1 MLKSLCKGLLIA
13 SCLVMPN
20 VLVLAQDN
28 TAQESGVNYFAKSP
42 RLLGATTTFDAV
54 RFSAAKYYFN
64 ISLPEDAGNNLQ
76 QIGIAQRQGS
86 EDIKFKLDETK
97 VFIGNNRRR
106 GEEVAIARVTQ
117 LDATGEIKVLLA
129 QPIPPG
135 TDFTVRLKPRRNPDY
150 PGIYLFGVTAYPQGV
165 DPTSLYLGPGR
176 FSFRGGD
183 SSSS

>member
-1 MLKSLCKGLLIA
+1 MLKSFCQGLLIA
-13 SCLVMPN
+13 SCVVLPN
-20 VLVLAQDN
+20 LTIPIQDAN
-28 TAQESGVNYFAKSP
+28 AQELEVNYFTKSP
-42 RLLGATTTFDAV
+42 RLLGATTTFDSV

-86 EDIKFKLDETK
+86 EDIRFRLDETK
-97 VFIGNNRRR
+97 VFLGNNRKR
-106 GEEVAIARVTQ
+106 GELVAIANVTQ
-117 LDATGEIKVLLA
+117 DEETGEIKVLLD

-150 PGIYLFGVTAYPQGV
+150 PGIYLFGVTAYPQGE

-183 SSSS
+183 SSSY

>member
-13 SCLVMPN
+13 SCAFMPS
-20 VLVLAQDN
+20 VFFLAQDIN
-28 TAQESGVNYFAKSP
+28 AQESSVNYFTKSP

-86 EDIKFKLDETK
+86 EDIRFKLDETK
-97 VFIGNNRRR
+97 VFIGNDRKRK
-106 GEEVAIARVTQ
+106 ESLAIASVTQ
-117 LDATGEIKVLLA
+117 EETTGEIKVLLA
-129 QPIPPG
+129 QAIPPG

-183 SSSS
+183 SSSY

>member
-1 MLKSLCKGLLIA
+1 MRTSLCQGLLIA
-13 SCLVMPN
+13 SCIIVPNLAMPFQ
-20 VLVLAQDN
+20 AA
-28 TAQESGVNYFAKSP
+28 TAQEREVNYFTKSP
-42 RLLGATTTFDAV
+42 RLLGASTTFDAI

-64 ISLPEDAGNNLQ
+64 ISLPQDAGNNLQ
-76 QIGIAQRQGS
+76 QIGIAQRQGT

-97 VFIGNNRRR
+97 VFLGSNRRR
-106 GEEVAIARVTQ
+106 GEEVAIADVTQ
-117 LDATGEIKVLLA
+117 DETTGEIKVLLD

-176 FSFRGGD
+176 FSFRGGN
-183 SSSS
+183 SSSY

>member
-13 SCLVMPN
+13 SCAFMPS
-20 VLVLAQDN
+20 VFFLAQDIN
-28 TAQESGVNYFAKSP
+28 AQESSVNYFTKSP

-86 EDIKFKLDETK
+86 EDIRFKLDETK
-97 VFIGNNRRR
+97 VFIGNDRKRK
-106 GEEVAIARVTQ
+106 ELVAIASVTQ
-117 LDATGEIKVLLA
+117 EETTGEIKVLLS

-135 TDFTVRLKPRRNPDY
+135 TDLTVRLKPRRNPDY

-183 SSSS
+183 SFSH